1 MRLPERK
8 RPMVVVLM
16 VRFSGADDEWSAVR
30 AACAD
35 TFETRGLASYSHRLS
50 VVGAAFAALAAA

>member
-1 MRLPERK
+1 
-8 RPMVVVLM
+8 MVVVLM